1 MTLAPAGWTPGHVRV
16 ERARWRQVGG
26 IARRVLPFVGWP
38 LVALAALSAL
48 LRVTGMSG
56 QAYLALALGLLPLTM
71 LPCYP
76 IALGAAA
83 ARRRGLALAAAV
95 LAAAHL
101 VFVWPAL
108 RPPADVSAL
117 GRGAP
122 TLTILSFNTGGD
134 RVDTTALRRV
144 IANDQPD
151 VVVLLE
157 LTPGTATA
165 LDRAGLAT
173 AYPHRLVK
181 PSADPLAGAGLYSRI
196 PVESPALLPTVTG
209 VMPGAT
215 VRIGGVGV
223 RVQGVHVAPPLGGLV
238 GRWRAEH
245 VALARLARSSDEPL
259 VLAGD
264 FNAGRQHPE
273 WRELTGAGLVDAH
286 EARGRGL
293 VRTWPDDRALLPR
306 LLDLDH
312 VLASPQLVVLDVTEL
327 SGLGSDHQAL
337 LADLAVRSAAGTA
350 AGR

>member
-1 MTLAPAGWTPGHVRV
+1 MTDAPDGWTPGHVRA
-16 ERARWRQVGG
+16 ERGGWRRTGSV
-26 IARRVLPFVGWP
+26 ARRLLPWAGWP
-38 LVALAALSAL
+38 LVALAA
-48 LRVTGMSG
+48 VTAAIRLTGLSG
-56 QAYLALALGLLPLTM
+56 QTYLALALGLLPLSM

-108 RPPADVSAL
+108 RPATDVSAL

-122 TLTILSFNTGGD
+122 TLTVLSFNTGGD
-134 RVDTTALRRV
+134 RVDAAALRRL
-144 IANDQPD
+144 ISRDQPD

-157 LTPGTATA
+157 LTPGTAAA
-165 LDRAGLAT
+165 LDRAGLAA

-181 PSADPLAGAGLYSRI
+181 PAADPLAGAGLYSRI

-215 VRIGGVGV
+215 VRIGGVPV
-223 RVQGVHVAPPLGGLV
+223 RVQAVHTAPPLGSLV

-245 VALARLARSSDEPL
+245 VALARLARGSDGPL

-264 FNAGRQHPE
+264 FNSGRQHPE
-273 WRELTGAGLVDAH
+273 WRELTGVGLVDAH

-293 VRTWPDDRALLPR
+293 VRTWPDGHALLPR

-312 VLASPQLVVLDVTEL
+312 VLVSPELVVLGITERP
-327 SGLGSDHQAL
+327 GLGSDHEAL
-337 LADLAVRSAAGTA
+337 LADLAVVSADGTA
-350 AGR
+350 AVP